1 MAFPSVPPV
10 PGLTEVSQGP
20 MDAMVHTTAMRLIE
34 QAIALLRK
42 AARLDPM
49 VADRIRD
56 ALSPLGAGIPDDGGV
71 GDSGEPL
78 RPRGLQSP
86 ARMP

>member
-10 PGLTEVSQGP
+10 PGLTEVGQGP
-20 MDAMVHTTAMRLIE
+20 MDAMIHTTAMRLIE

-42 AARLDPM
+42 AARLDPK
-49 VADRIRD
+49 VNDKIRE
-56 ALSPLGAGIPDDGGV
+56 ALAPLGAGIPDDGDR
-71 GDSGEPL
+71 GDSGEPS

-86 ARMP
+86 ARIP

>member
-1 MAFPSVPPV
+1 
-10 PGLTEVSQGP
+10 

-42 AARLDPM
+42 AATLDPM
-49 VADRIRD
+49 VQDRIRD
-56 ALSPLGAGIPDDGGV
+56 ALAPLGAAIPADGGR
-71 GDSGEPL
+71 DDAGEPS
-78 RPRGLQSP
+78 RPSGLNAP